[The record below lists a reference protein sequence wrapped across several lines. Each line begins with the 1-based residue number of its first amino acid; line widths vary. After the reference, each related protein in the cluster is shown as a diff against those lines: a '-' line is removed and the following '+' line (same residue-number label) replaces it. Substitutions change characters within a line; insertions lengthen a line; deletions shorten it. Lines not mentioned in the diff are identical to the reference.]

1 MPRSRPIGVFHIT
14 SRVPARSVATRAA
27 QRKPRRRAVA
37 PSRSHWSI
45 VTAAARIAT
54 RGVCVV
60 LSGRRGGPPPG
71 VDSVLR
77 ALAGAGWDGDEL
89 HRLLKRQIRKYMRV
103 DEAPPELET
112 LLDAIDRT
120 YQAYDDD
127 RKLIERSLDLS
138 SEEMR
143 ALNEALTARTR
154 QLEQNLERVRA
165 MQEQLITQ
173 EKMAELGT
181 LTAGIAHE
189 IKNPLNFVNNFSSL
203 SSELLEELKVTLDPC
218 RPTLSEDDQE
228 ELDELLEM
236 LTGNLKKILEHGKR
250 ADRIVR
256 GMLMHSRDKSGDFR
270 PTNLN
275 KLLEEYINLAFHG
288 MRAQDSGFQVDF
300 ELSLDPTLGRVEL
313 IQSDMARVFL
323 NILNNAFYA
332 TRERAREEGADYRAK
347 IWVKSRAVEGDQ
359 IEVRIRDN
367 GPGIPD
373 EIRDRLF
380 TPFFTTKPAGE
391 GTGLGLS
398 ITHDIVV
405 SVHRGSLSVES
416 ERGLY
421 TEFIVAL
428 PRRAQRAE

>member
-1 MPRSRPIGVFHIT
+1 M
-14 SRVPARSVATRAA
+14 
-27 QRKPRRRAVA
+27 
-37 PSRSHWSI
+37 
-45 VTAAARIAT
+45 
-54 RGVCVV
+54 
-60 LSGRRGGPPPG
+60 
-71 VDSVLR
+71 
-77 ALAGAGWDGDEL
+77 

-103 DEAPPELET
+103 DETPPELDT

-120 YQAYDDD
+120 YRAYDDD
-127 RKLIERSLDLS
+127 RRLIERSLDLS

-203 SSELLEELKVTLDPC
+203 SSELLEELKVTIEPC
-218 RPTLSEDDQE
+218 RPALGDDDRE

-236 LTGNLKKILEHGKR
+236 LTSNLQKILEHGKR

-256 GMLMHSRDKSGDFR
+256 GMLMHSRDKPGDFR
-270 PTNLN
+270 PTDIN
-275 KLLEEYINLAFHG
+275 KLIEEYISLAFHG
-288 MRAQDSGFQVDF
+288 VRAQDSGFQVDF
-300 ELSLDPTLGRVEL
+300 ELSLDPALGRVEL
-313 IQSDMARVFL
+313 IQPDMARVFL
-323 NILNNAFYA
+323 NILNNACYA
-332 TRERAREEGADYRAK
+332 TRERARAEGADYHAT
-347 IWVKSRAVEGDQ
+347 IWVNSRAVGDDQ
-359 IEVRIRDN
+359 VEVRIRDN
-367 GPGIPD
+367 GPGVPS
-373 EIRDRLF
+373 EILDRLF

-416 ERGLY
+416 EEGVY

-428 PRRAQRAE
+428 PRAAQRAEQRAPRSPPVHNRND